1 MANYESITKLAAD
14 IEEEFVKTNEEQE
27 FLPCDKLGELVTRDR
42 VLSAFQDANI
52 SNEEDLV
59 VFALN
64 EAKRIFLILV
74 MMSETEE
81 KLSLLR
87 GLQDNGMN
95 DESLPIGLDK
105 ENRKHY
111 GYSLE
116 GSRYG
121 GPQFAVFN
129 EWMRNDRVLFESNQ
143 WKFTAPVF
151 DNNKFRFQFSP
162 KRILPY
168 LVVAPKPSSSGFFG
182 EVSRIEIHPA
192 HIPELEA
199 VRNLPLLFS
208 FRLNS
213 AFLGSSHRKGCDC
226 CQEG

>member
-1 MANYESITKLAAD
+1 
-14 IEEEFVKTNEEQE
+14 
-27 FLPCDKLGELVTRDR
+27 LGELVTRDK
-42 VLSAFQDANI
+42 VVSAFQGANI
-52 SNEEDLV
+52 FGAEDLV
-59 VFALN
+59 DFVLN
-64 EAKRIFLILV
+64 DAKRMFLILL
-74 MMSETEE
+74 MMSETDE

-87 GLQDNGMN
+87 GLRNNGIN
-95 DESLPIGLDK
+95 DASLPIGLDK

-116 GSRYG
+116 GPRHD

-129 EWMRNDRVLFESNQ
+129 EWKRNDRVLFESNQ

-151 DNNKFRFQFSP
+151 GGSKFRFQFAP
-162 KRILPY
+162 KRRLPY
-168 LVVAPKPSSSGFFG
+168 LKVAAKPSSSGFFG

-192 HIPELEA
+192 HIPVLEA

-208 FRLNS
+208 LLLNLV
-213 AFLGSSHRKGCDC
+213 FLGLSHRNGCDC